1 MYPRLEEKLKELE
14 WSDADLAVYLKVS
27 PQVAYNKRHGRTK
40 VSPLE
45 METLARYLKVDED
58 ELFKE
63 E

>member
-1 MYPRLEEKLKELE
+1 MYPLLEQKLKEMDWKDE
-14 WSDADLAVYLKVS
+14 DLAACLKIS

-40 VSPLE
+40 ISALE